1 MDNNP
6 RFIDNGDGTIID
18 TTTGLMWQRGN
29 DGETRL
35 WDEAGQYANDLKL
48 AGHSDWRLPTI
59 KELVW
64 LVDYEKSN
72 PAIDSIF
79 NCLSSGYWSGTTS
92 AGDTDSAWFVIFG
105 YGYVIPLFI
114 WIMTGVFVGL
124 FSKSVKKAALLTL
137 LGLLIQIL
145 LFTLLTTV
153 DPSFIPAF
161 LQNPENAA
169 LLGGFT
175 TEFFIT
181 LGLFLCWYALTLP
194 GGMIGSIMGGLVSRS
209 AVQE

>member
-1 MDNNP
+1 M
-6 RFIDNGDGTIID
+6 RRGMIIAFILSLITPLILSFIFLTVLTPINWTQMEGGFTQI
-18 TTTGLMWQRGN
+18 
-29 DGETRL
+29 
-35 WDEAGQYANDLKL
+35 
-48 AGHSDWRLPTI
+48 
-59 KELVW
+59 V
-64 LVDYEKSN
+64 
-72 PAIDSIF
+72 AILSFSSIAF
-79 NCLSSGYWSGTTS
+79 GYT
-92 AGDTDSAWFVIFG
+92 VPIFG

-124 FSKSVKKAALLTL
+124 FSKSVKKAALLTV

-161 LQNPENAA
+161 LQNPENIA